1 MEKGG
6 SGMAPPSVGEGCG
19 TRGLAVSEVL
29 FYMDREQPTQRS
41 SGMAPDDQHSTCNGS
56 LVTRSTRVRGI
67 LSNGEHYDYRLEK
80 GNGTLIGREVMM
92 PDDDNSQLAEAASSK
107 RWWTRA
113 VLPPVTSGTAEERI
127 VLTRTDGFSHT
138 NWTVP
143 AGALHA
149 AMEKAM

>member
-1 MEKGG
+1 
-6 SGMAPPSVGEGCG
+6 
-19 TRGLAVSEVL
+19 
-29 FYMDREQPTQRS
+29 MDREGPTPQRS
-41 SGMAPDDQHSTCNGS
+41 SDCVAPDDQHSTNCHGS

-67 LSNGEHYDYRLEK
+67 LSSGEPYDYRLEK

-92 PDDDNSQLAEAASSK
+92 PDDDGGGGGGGDDDDNSVRAEAASSK

-113 VLPPVTSGTAEERI
+113 VLPPTASGTAEERI

-149 AMEKAM
+149 AMEKTM